1 MLRPNVPTAGGPA
14 AAPKICSLKPFQS
27 APRWTSVRP
36 DTLSFE
42 IRASAPGVERTGAI
56 EEDTAQMAQT
66 FTLNVNGK
74 DHTVEADPDMPLLYA
89 LRNDIGLNNPHF
101 GCGLA
106 QCGACTVHLDGQAIR
121 SCVTPVSSVGTGKVV
136 TLAGLGTPEKP
147 HPLQTAYVE
156 EQVPQCGYCI
166 NGWIMTAAAF
176 LRDKKKPTDAEIK
189 TALEGLKCRCGTHL
203 GILRA
208 VKRASEMMG

>member
-1 MLRPNVPTAGGPA
+1 VL
-14 AAPKICSLKPFQS
+14 
-27 APRWTSVRP
+27 RP
-36 DTLSFE
+36 DTLSA
-42 IRASAPGVERTGAI
+42 RASPPSLDERAVRRHPQ
-56 EEDTAQMAQT
+56 EDTLLMAQK
-66 FTLNVNGK
+66 FTLNVNGS
-74 DHTVEADPDMPLLYA
+74 DHTVDVDPDMPLLYA

-106 QCGACTVHLDGQAIR
+106 QCGACTVHLDGQPIR
-121 SCVTPVSSVGTGKVV
+121 SCVTPVSAVGNGKVV

-156 EQVPQCGYCI
+156 EQVPQ

-203 GILRA
+203 GIMRA
-208 VKRASEMMG
+208 VRRASEMMG